1 MARISRSTLAMACSW
16 AALRRDRRIPV
27 VAMSVSF
34 NFSASGSGLSK
45 ANRSKPNG
53 RAIDAIP
60 LESDLSSEYRRR
72 PDLPSARPYA
82 QTSRQSL
89 NRVVELKTLP
99 FPAPENLT
107 VATTGASGS
116 IFLKHFLLTLESDS
130 RVKTVNFIASDSGLR
145 VMAEELA
152 IEGRSDLLGQII
164 GAPSTKIQQQAN
176 SDIGANVASGS
187 YPSDAMVVI
196 PCSVGTLGR
205 IANGTASR
213 LIERAADVTLK
224 ERRPLVLCVRETPLN
239 KIHLRNMSLAADA
252 GATIFPLIP
261 TFYNHPSS
269 ADAMAQEFANR
280 VLAHIGLAQPD
291 AYRWKG

>member
-1 MARISRSTLAMACSW
+1 MPIQ
-16 AALRRDRRIPV
+16 P
-27 VAMSVSF
+27 
-34 NFSASGSGLSK
+34 
-45 ANRSKPNG
+45 
-53 RAIDAIP
+53 
-60 LESDLSSEYRRR
+60 
-72 PDLPSARPYA
+72 
-82 QTSRQSL
+82 
-89 NRVVELKTLP
+89 
-99 FPAPENLT
+99 PENLT

-116 IFLKHFLLTLESDS
+116 LFLRHFLLTVERDD

-145 VMAEELA
+145 VMAEELG
-152 IEGRSDLLGQII
+152 IEGRSSLLSQII

-176 SDIGANVASGS
+176 ADIGANVASGS

-205 IANGTASR
+205 IANGIASA

-239 KIHLRNMSLAADA
+239 KVHIRNMSLAADA

-269 ADAMAQEFANR
+269 VEAMAQEFANR
-280 VLAHIGLAQPD
+280 VLGHLGLHQKD